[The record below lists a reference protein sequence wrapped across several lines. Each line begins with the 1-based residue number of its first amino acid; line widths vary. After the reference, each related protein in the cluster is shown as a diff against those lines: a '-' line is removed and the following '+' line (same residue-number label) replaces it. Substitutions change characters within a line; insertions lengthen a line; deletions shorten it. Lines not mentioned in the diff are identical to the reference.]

1 MNYLANTKISF
12 FRSTGL
18 TTFSGYKIGYATEE
32 FGNGGGGS
40 IGNGGGGTIGNGGGG
55 TIGNEIIDD
64 NDDAVII
71 STTSRK
77 RSGYGQPWRYRER
90 SYPIF

>member
-40 IGNGGGGTIGNGGGG
+40 IGNGGGGTIGN
-55 TIGNEIIDD
+55 EIIDD